1 MYISIDTE
9 TLGLNHRNCDIIEFG
24 AVIDDLK
31 SPIDSLPRFHC
42 YLVKENKPNNEVY
55 YGEAYAM
62 SMHSKILKRIATRES
77 GFNYFTPETFYD
89 QFQKFLID
97 NKVNEDK
104 HVFDEQGKTC
114 IKDVL
119 VAGKNFAGFDLKFLE
134 MLPNFGRAFKFF
146 HRFIDPMMLYFDP
159 LTMKTPPS
167 LDVCLKLAGI
177 EKEVQHTAVED
188 AIDVIKCLRFKW
200 NIK

>member
-1 MYISIDTE
+1 
-9 TLGLNHRNCDIIEFG
+9 
-24 AVIDDLK
+24 
-31 SPIDSLPRFHC
+31 
-42 YLVKENKPNNEVY
+42 
-55 YGEAYAM
+55 
-62 SMHSKILKRIATRES
+62 MHSKILKRIATREI